1 MSLNKIDYFPGNKD
15 CQNPEW
21 LLGNSILGSKNLRI
35 LHFEMMPNAVRTAE
49 VFSQVTGS
57 SDYA

>member
-1 MSLNKIDYFPGNKD
+1 MSLNKIDYFSGNKD

-21 LLGNSILGSKNLRI
+21 LLGNSILWSKDLRT

-57 SDYA
+57 TDYA